1 MPKLE
6 EVLPKYLQVANHYR
20 DLIVS
25 GSLAPGTELPS
36 ERQLATAWEISRP
49 TATRALAA
57 LRNLGLVEAR
67 QGAGTFV
74 RGQVRLNRG
83 ARDRYLRSRDAGRIY
98 GPGERAEIVDVG
110 LAVPAEWIAD
120 ELGLS
125 GGQLAIRRERVT
137 YTDEVPSEI
146 SVSWFDASLADVAP
160 ALLNRERIRVGS
172 VAYLGKATNRTPGYA
187 RDQVA
192 GRLAT
197 SEERRRLRIAARSA
211 AVLAV
216 RHVVY
221 DDRGVPMECVEA
233 AYPPDTWTFEQQYSM
248 A

>member
-98 GPGERAEIVDVG
+98 GPGERAEIRSAES
-110 LAVPAEWIAD
+110 AVPPRWIAA
-120 ELGLS
+120 ELGLAE
-125 GGQLAIRRERVT
+125 GEHALRRERVT
-137 YTDEVPSEI
+137 FLDEVPSEV
-146 SVSWFDASLADVAP
+146 SVSWFHPSVVDDAP
-160 ALLNRERIRVGS
+160 ALLQRERIRVGTVEH
-172 VAYLGKATNRTPGYA
+172 VARATGRTPSYA

-192 GRLAT
+192 SRLAT
-197 SEERRRLRIAARSA
+197 DEERRLLNLRGDTA
-211 AVLAV
+211 AV
-216 RHVVY
+216 
-221 DDRGVPMECVEA
+221 
-233 AYPPDTWTFEQQYSM
+233 
-248 A
+248 